1 MLFIEFKLEVFVSEA
16 FNTDL
21 LNKFMLF
28 KMIELFNVPFKK
40 LLISEVKLNGAV
52 VVFIIKRGVDKVE
65 LEGDELLDVLVVVV
79 EVLEFVIVELGV
91 LLEAIV
97 LFEVVV
103 TAEVKDVVTVELEV
117 VATVEVEVVV
127 TVGLEVVLTVELEVV
142 ATVEVEVVI
151 TVELE
156 VVVEVVVNVLLE
168 VVVEVVFIELCD
180 ELLIV
185 VEDV

>member
-117 VATVEVEVVV
+117 VATVEVEVV
-127 TVGLEVVLTVELEVV
+127 
-142 ATVEVEVVI
+142 I